1 MWTICLVFILP
12 QGRPQLPNLWA
23 NPKSLLAPP
32 GLCQTIQILIC
43 LGRQSTPESPFLWI
57 YYNLLPVFWLW
68 LEYCPWAAMAFLP
81 WVHLPPWLIP
91 HMAEY
96 SKLKGT
102 WWAWSPLSFPHSSHC
117 QPEMRMGLMLSGVYQ
132 CLQLLGSQLLP
143 RTAKMPWLHLARE
156 GQQYHPQAPSGAAWM
171 HYHGI
176 KPWSKNRVQAGT
188 TGKTLERPQKNLE
201 SSPTLWTS
209 QPFQSS
215 YLVNKGP
222 TWPSWSILYRHGDSL
237 LLSLLQGGISSWL

>member
-1 MWTICLVFILP
+1 MFILP
-12 QGRPQLPNLWA
+12 QGHPQLPSLWA

-43 LGRQSTPESPFLWI
+43 LGRQSTPEFMWI

-68 LEYCPWAAMAFLP
+68 LLWHSFPGVC
-81 WVHLPPWLIP
+81 LPPWLIP
-91 HMAEY
+91 HIAEY

-102 WWAWSPLSFPHSSHC
+102 WWAWSPRSFSLSSHC

-132 CLQLLGSQLLP
+132 CLQLPGSQLLP
-143 RTAKMPWLHLARE
+143 RTAKCHGSTWQEKANSIIHRLHQGLCGCTTMASSLE
-156 GQQYHPQAPSGAAWM
+156 VKTEYKLGPQR
-171 HYHGI
+171 
-176 KPWSKNRVQAGT
+176 KPWKDLR
-188 TGKTLERPQKNLE
+188 KI
-201 SSPTLWTS
+201 PTPSTS

-222 TWPSWSILYRHGDSL
+222 TRPSWSILYRHGDSL